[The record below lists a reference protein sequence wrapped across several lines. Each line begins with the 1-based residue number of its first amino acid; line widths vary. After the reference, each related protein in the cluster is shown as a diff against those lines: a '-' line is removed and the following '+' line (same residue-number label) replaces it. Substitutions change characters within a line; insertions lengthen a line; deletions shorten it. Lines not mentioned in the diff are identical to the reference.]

1 MISFNK
7 IVNKLCKKC
16 GNIVFLTDIFE
27 IIDPDQQEK
36 NRTIL
41 NKLVYRLKAEWHLI
55 PLKNGVYIIPDNED
69 NLLNA
74 VDLIDKYYLKLLKK
88 YITKEV
94 GNSYFI
100 SGKKS
105 LEIHLRDYS
114 LPEKIYI
121 CNRTVNKKVKIWIYE
136 IVFKTIWGKQQGK
149 KINLY
154 AKFCEYYKIF
164 NIEWIDFKVA
174 GLELALLEWT
184 LIGENYNGVD
194 VQILT
199 KCIKKYR
206 TVLDEDI
213 FREIAKYKYIMSFN
227 RLKELSKHIDESL
240 YLVFLDII
248 KRNGNLFIGQ
258 WVRAI

>member
-16 GNIVFLTDIFE
+16 WNIVFLTDIFD
-27 IIDPDQQEK
+27 IIDPEQKEK

-41 NKLVYRLKAEWHLI
+41 NKIVYRLKAEQHLI
-55 PLKNGVYIIPDNED
+55 PLKNWVYIIPDSED
-69 NLLNA
+69 SRLNA
-74 VDLIDKYYLKLLKK
+74 VDLTDKYYLKLLKK

-94 GNSYFI
+94 WNNYFI
-100 SGKKS
+100 SWKKS
-105 LEIHLRDYS
+105 LEIHMRDYS

-121 CNRTVNKKVKIWIYE
+121 CNRTVNKKIKIWTYE
-136 IVFKTIWGKQQGK
+136 IVFKTIGGKEYGK

-154 AKFCEYYKIF
+154 AKFCHYNKIF
-164 NIEWIDFKVA
+164 KIEWIDFKIA

-184 LIGENYNGVD
+184 LIWENYNWVD

-199 KCIKKYR
+199 KCIKKYK

>member
-7 IVNKLCKKC
+7 IVNKLCKRC
-16 GNIVFLTDIFE
+16 WNIMFLTDIFD
-27 IIDPDQQEK
+27 IIDPEQQEK
-36 NRTIL
+36 SRTIL
-41 NKLVYRLKAEWHLI
+41 NKTIYRLKAEWYLL
-55 PLKNGVYIIPDNED
+55 PLKNWVYIIPDKED
-69 NLLNA
+69 NKLNT
-74 VDLIDKYYLKLLKK
+74 VDLTDKYYLKLLKK

-94 GNSYFI
+94 WNNYFV

-105 LEIHLRDYS
+105 LEIHMRDYS
-114 LPEKIYI
+114 LPEKIYV
-121 CNRTVNKKVKIWIYE
+121 CNRTVNKKVKIWAYE
-136 IVFKTIWGKQQGK
+136 IVFKTIWRKDHGK

-154 AKFCEYYKIF
+154 ARFCKYNKIF

-184 LIGENYNGVD
+184 LIWESYNGVD

-206 TVLDEDI
+206 TVFDEDI
-213 FREIAKYKYIMSFN
+213 LREIAKYKYVMSFN

-248 KRNGNLFIGQ
+248 KRNGNLFIWEG
-258 WVRAI
+258 VRGI